1 MNVDKLGELIADAK
15 KFVLEND
22 RAKYKPY
29 FETAEKFC
37 SDRGIVIGGANGI
50 ELLLGHEMTKDSFF
64 WELYCSDVFENGK
77 ALIEALYATKV
88 NHVDSRTLYLQTNIK
103 NRELTILVD
112 ARYLFKIYS
121 LETYR
126 GVSLSGTMNTVQVDG
141 WFGAKVNVFPP
152 AIVLISLYQGLY
164 SPSKCGQWEDL
175 CAAEKL
181 VYQKFIASENAGE
194 IQGGFDRSVA
204 DDIMLHSLLKDNRIV
219 LIGDYA
225 MSKYGISV
233 GSRIQIL
240 TDIPME
246 ELATMTSRVLSNEK
260 NQLRKIKVTHSRT
273 SYARFN
279 LNIPSDFQ
287 ISKHTMYAV
296 VGGEQIPLYDVFNSP
311 EYEQIPYNVI
321 DKIQVAAPYV
331 LLRFIFIDIWI
342 IKLIIGIGRVKTGSG
357 KEAGLKQRIKSLS
370 VLTNKLRD
378 YIDARIVEPFSVFP
392 LTAVGVNT
400 SETVA
405 KKKLIANVGYR
416 LPNIYPALNA
426 N

>member
-1 MNVDKLGELIADAK
+1 MNTDKLSELITDAK
-15 KFVLEND
+15 NFVLQND

-37 SDRGIVIGGANGI
+37 SEREIIIGGTVGV
-50 ELLLGHEMTKDSFF
+50 ELLLQHEMTKDSFF

-88 NHVDSRTLYLQTNIK
+88 NHIDSRTLTLQTNIK
-103 NRELTILVD
+103 NRELTILAD

-126 GVSLSGTMNTVQVDG
+126 GVSLSDTMNAVLVDG
-141 WFGAKVNVFPP
+141 WFGSKVNVFPP

-175 CAAEKL
+175 RTAERS
-181 VYQKFIASENAGE
+181 VYQKFIGNVE
-194 IQGGFDRSVA
+194 IDGGFDRSVA
-204 DDIMLHSLLKDNRIV
+204 DDILLHSLLKDSRIV

-225 MSKYGISV
+225 TSKYGLGA

-240 TDIPME
+240 TDIPID
-246 ELATMTSRVLSNEK
+246 ELAAMTSRVLSNEK
-260 NQLRKIKVTHSRT
+260 NQLRRIKVTHSRT

-287 ISKHTMYAV
+287 ITKHTMYAV
-296 VGGEQIPLYDVFNSP
+296 VGGEQVPLYDVFNSP

-321 DKIQVAAPYV
+321 DKIRVAAPYV

-342 IKLIIGIGRVKTGSG
+342 IKLIIGIERVKMGSG
-357 KEAGLKQRIKSLS
+357 KEAGLQNRIKILS
-370 VLTNKLRD
+370 SMVGKLRD
-378 YIDARIVEPFSVFP
+378 YIESRIVAEPFSVFP
-392 LTAVGVNT
+392 LTTIGVNK

-405 KKKLIANVGYR
+405 KKKLIASVGYR
-416 LPNIYPALNA
+416 LPNIYPALNE